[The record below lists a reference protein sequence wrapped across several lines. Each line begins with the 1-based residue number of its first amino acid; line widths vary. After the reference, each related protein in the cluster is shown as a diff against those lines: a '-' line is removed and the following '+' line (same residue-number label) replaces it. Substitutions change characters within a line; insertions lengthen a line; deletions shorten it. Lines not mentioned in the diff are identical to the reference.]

1 MRRSET
7 LMEAKMGANFLALF
21 NLQTYTTF
29 FPFRNCQHPTNPI
42 GGVFGALRHEKTHIV
57 GDVGLVVL

>member
-29 FPFRNCQHPTNPI
+29 FPFSQLSTPNQPHWRWFAGRLGMKKPTPW
-42 GGVFGALRHEKTHIV
+42 GMWV
-57 GDVGLVVL
+57 

>member
-1 MRRSET
+1 
-7 LMEAKMGANFLALF
+7 MEAKMGANFLALF

-42 GGVFGALRHEKTHIV
+42 GVGGAGCSGMKKPTPW
-57 GDVGLVVL
+57 GMWVL

>member
-29 FPFRNCQHPTNPI
+29 FPFRNCQHPINPI
-42 GGVFGALRHEKTHIV
+42 GGGLRGV
-57 GDVGLVVL
+57 WA